1 MIIGNSGLFAP
12 KTRNKCQLSDDQ
24 LGKRSPAPYQ
34 APYDAAVDADTGFD
48 QLRLDTDPVTLREIV
63 PDPAALRTILDAV
76 DRALE
81 DTADDQRAERSRL
94 YGQRCVLL
102 RLLGDLAGA
111 LTAGRL
117 GLRYSGTDP
126 AQVTVAGIRLA
137 HVHQWRREYRA
148 ADAMFAQ
155 ALEGAPDGYRSFAY
169 QHAGKSAYE
178 QGDADT
184 AIKYFESAV
193 RLRSAGPPDLLAS
206 AELAL
211 AAAHRLKNDTGLS
224 ELN

>member
-1 MIIGNSGLFAP
+1 MTA
-12 KTRNKCQLSDDQ
+12 T
-24 LGKRSPAPYQ
+24 
-34 APYDAAVDADTGFD
+34 TGFED
-48 QLRLDTDPVTLREIV
+48 LRFDIDPVTLRELV
-63 PDPAALRTILDAV
+63 PDHAALHEILAAIQQ
-76 DRALE
+76 ALD
-81 DTADDQRAERSRL
+81 DTADDERTERCRL

-117 GLRYSGTDP
+117 SLRYSGQDL
-126 AQVTVAGIRLA
+126 ALITVAGIRLA
-137 HVHQWRREYRA
+137 QVHQWKGEYRA

-169 QHAGKSAYE
+169 QHAGKSKYE

-184 AIKYFESAV
+184 AIRYFETAV
-193 RLRSAGPPDLLAS
+193 RLRSSGPADLRAS

-211 AAAHRLKNDTGLS
+211 EAARRLKGDTDLS
-224 ELN
+224 EL

>member
-1 MIIGNSGLFAP
+1 M
-12 KTRNKCQLSDDQ
+12 
-24 LGKRSPAPYQ
+24 
-34 APYDAAVDADTGFD
+34 AAHTGFED
-48 QLRLDTDPVTLREIV
+48 LRLDTDPVTLREIV
-63 PDPAALRTILDAV
+63 ADRQPLTAILDAV
-76 DRALE
+76 QEALDESADE
-81 DTADDQRAERSRL
+81 DRAERSRL

-102 RLLGDLAGA
+102 RLLGDFAGA

-117 GLRYSGTDP
+117 SLRYSGTDP

-137 HVHQWRREYRA
+137 QVHQWRREYRA
-148 ADAMFAQ
+148 ADAMFAE

-211 AAAHRLKNDTGLS
+211 AAANRLKSDTDLSGLI
-224 ELN
+224 